1 MSDDRKLESLKSL
14 QLEIKS
20 KLNLL
25 ATKKAYE
32 DEKNRQIQ
40 ELSFAE
46 KELDNLIAERNRA
59 EEELKIKSAE
69 YEKIKIEVVEIQ
81 KRFEVISGQRDYDA
95 LTKLNADAQA
105 SESAALVSKK
115 AKETELNELKKL
127 VEIKTA
133 ELEDK
138 RAVVDEPAKEI
149 DEKCQEITQQIAE
162 IDSRIASIKEGVI
175 DDELYYRFLNI
186 AEKKGGDGFVPVHGQ
201 VCTGCNMVLPMQFV
215 IDLRL
220 KQFNGE
226 IDTCPYC
233 SRMIYYDKLSDDE
246 EKRYFFDNFEAIK
259 NTSKTGDASEDS
271 EIDEDNV
278 TSEDPEGVVDIDS
291 DF

>member
-32 DEKNRQIQ
+32 DEKNRHIQ

-127 VEIKTA
+127 VEIKTV

-162 IDSRIASIKEGVI
+162 IDSRIASIKDGVI
-175 DDELYYRFLNI
+175 DDELYSRFLNI

-259 NTSKTGDASEDS
+259 NTSKTGDTSEDS
-271 EIDEDNV
+271 EIDDDNV

>member
-1 MSDDRKLESLKSL
+1 MVRP
-14 QLEIKS
+14 
-20 KLNLL
+20 
-25 ATKKAYE
+25 
-32 DEKNRQIQ
+32 
-40 ELSFAE
+40 
-46 KELDNLIAERNRA
+46 
-59 EEELKIKSAE
+59 
-69 YEKIKIEVVEIQ
+69 
-81 KRFEVISGQRDYDA
+81 
-95 LTKLNADAQA
+95 
-105 SESAALVSKK
+105 
-115 AKETELNELKKL
+115 
-127 VEIKTA
+127 
-133 ELEDK
+133 

-175 DDELYYRFLNI
+175 DDELYARFLNI

-259 NTSKTGDASEDS
+259 NTSKTGDTSEDS
-271 EIDEDNV
+271 EIDDDNV

>member
-32 DEKNRQIQ
+32 DEKNRHIQ
-40 ELSFAE
+40 ELNFAE

-175 DDELYYRFLNI
+175 DDELYARFLNI

-215 IDLRL
+215 IDLRI
-220 KQFNGE
+220 KQHNGD

-233 SRMIYYDKLSDDE
+233 SRMIYYREDLPAEE
-246 EKRYFFDNFEAIK
+246 EKNYIFDDFDAARNVIK
-259 NTSKTGDASEDS
+259 SNDN
-271 EIDEDNV
+271 IDETAEEND
-278 TSEDPEGVVDIDS
+278 EILEGS
-291 DF
+291 DLDMDF

>member
-32 DEKNRQIQ
+32 DEKNRHIQ

-105 SESAALVSKK
+105 SESAALVSNK

-175 DDELYYRFLNI
+175 DDELYARFLNI

-259 NTSKTGDASEDS
+259 NTSKTGDTSEDS
-271 EIDEDNV
+271 EIDDDNV

>member
-32 DEKNRQIQ
+32 DEKNRHIQ

-105 SESAALVSKK
+105 SESTALVSKK

>member
-32 DEKNRQIQ
+32 DEKNRHIQ

-226 IDTCPYC
+226 IDPCPYC

>member
-25 ATKKAYE
+25 ATRKAYE
-32 DEKNRQIQ
+32 DEKNRHIQ

-105 SESAALVSKK
+105 SLTSQRSLQDFGTKDSQLQGGYTIWHAAFLIKFKMNVVLHKSVTNQLPPNRRQSCEKNLFVCRK
-115 AKETELNELKKL
+115 ATAIAYPDMIQIGIKIPIMTAIVIIYPDCCQTRFYLNYLHAFA
-127 VEIKTA
+127 TNW
-133 ELEDK
+133 
-138 RAVVDEPAKEI
+138 
-149 DEKCQEITQQIAE
+149 T
-162 IDSRIASIKEGVI
+162 
-175 DDELYYRFLNI
+175 
-186 AEKKGGDGFVPVHGQ
+186 GF
-201 VCTGCNMVLPMQFV
+201 F
-215 IDLRL
+215 
-220 KQFNGE
+220 
-226 IDTCPYC
+226 
-233 SRMIYYDKLSDDE
+233 YDKC
-246 EKRYFFDNFEAIK
+246 KF
-259 NTSKTGDASEDS
+259 
-271 EIDEDNV
+271 
-278 TSEDPEGVVDIDS
+278 
-291 DF
+291 

>member
-32 DEKNRQIQ
+32 DEKNRHIQ

-115 AKETELNELKKL
+115 AKETELNELKTL

>member
-32 DEKNRQIQ
+32 DEKNRHIQ

-259 NTSKTGDASEDS
+259 NTSKTGDTSEDS
-271 EIDEDNV
+271 EIDDDNV
-278 TSEDPEGVVDIDS
+278 ISEDPEGVVDIDS

>member
-32 DEKNRQIQ
+32 DEKNRHIQ

-215 IDLRL
+215 IDLRI
-220 KQFNGE
+220 KQHNGD

-233 SRMIYYDKLSDDE
+233 SRMIYYREDLPAEE
-246 EKRYFFDNFEAIK
+246 EKNYIFDDFDAARNVIK
-259 NTSKTGDASEDS
+259 SSENSD
-271 EIDEDNV
+271 ETVEDND
-278 TSEDPEGVVDIDS
+278 EILEGS
-291 DF
+291 DLDMDF

>member
-1 MSDDRKLESLKSL
+1 MSDDKKLESLKSL

-32 DEKNRQIQ
+32 DEKNRHIQ

-246 EKRYFFDNFEAIK
+246 EKRYFFDNFEAIN
-259 NTSKTGDASEDS
+259 NTSKTGDTSEDS
-271 EIDEDNV
+271 EIDDDNV

>member
-32 DEKNRQIQ
+32 DEKNRHIQ

-175 DDELYYRFLNI
+175 DDELYYSFLNI

>member
-32 DEKNRQIQ
+32 DEKNRHIQ
-40 ELSFAE
+40 ELNFAE

-175 DDELYYRFLNI
+175 DDELYARFLNI

-226 IDTCPYC
+226 IDTCPY
-233 SRMIYYDKLSDDE
+233 
-246 EKRYFFDNFEAIK
+246 
-259 NTSKTGDASEDS
+259 
-271 EIDEDNV
+271 
-278 TSEDPEGVVDIDS
+278 
-291 DF
+291 

>member
-32 DEKNRQIQ
+32 DEKNRHIQ

-201 VCTGCNMVLPMQFV
+201 VCTGGHMVLPMQFV
-215 IDLRL
+215 IDLRI
-220 KQFNGE
+220 KQHNGD

-233 SRMIYYDKLSDDE
+233 SRMIYYREDLPAEE
-246 EKRYFFDNFEAIK
+246 EKNYIFDDFDAARNVIK
-259 NTSKTGDASEDS
+259 SNDN
-271 EIDEDNV
+271 IDETAEEND
-278 TSEDPEGVVDIDS
+278 EILEGS
-291 DF
+291 DLDMDF

>member
-25 ATKKAYE
+25 ATKQAYE
-32 DEKNRQIQ
+32 DEKNRHIQ

-175 DDELYYRFLNI
+175 DDELYARFLNI

>member
-20 KLNLL
+20 KFNLL
-25 ATKKAYE
+25 ATKRAYE
-32 DEKNRQIQ
+32 DEKNRHIQ
-40 ELSFAE
+40 ELRFAE

>member
-32 DEKNRQIQ
+32 DEKNRHIQ

-278 TSEDPEGVVDIDS
+278 TAEDPEGVVDIDS

>member
-32 DEKNRQIQ
+32 DEKNRHIQ

-186 AEKKGGDGFVPVHGQ
+186 AEKKGGDGFVPVHGH

-259 NTSKTGDASEDS
+259 NTSKTGDTSEDS
-271 EIDEDNV
+271 EIDDDNV

>member
-32 DEKNRQIQ
+32 DEKNRHIQ

-271 EIDEDNV
+271 EIDEDTV
-278 TSEDPEGVVDIDS
+278 TSEAHDGVVDIDS

>member
-32 DEKNRQIQ
+32 DEKNRHIQ

-133 ELEDK
+133 KLEDK

-259 NTSKTGDASEDS
+259 NTSKTGDTSEDS
-271 EIDEDNV
+271 EIDDDNV

>member
-32 DEKNRQIQ
+32 DEKNRHIQ

-259 NTSKTGDASEDS
+259 NTSKTGDTSEDS
-271 EIDEDNV
+271 EIDDDNV
-278 TSEDPEGVVDIDS
+278 TAEDPEGVVDIDS